1 MGARNVSAAFAMW
14 ARLPH
19 GAFRLLVGMA
29 LQSLDAPS
37 KEGRPARI
45 YYGGEAA
52 MVEVFGR
59 SKRSMYDALST
70 LRKEGAVEVI
80 DTGRHGHR
88 AVYRL
93 ELDPLSAAAKG
104 AKTRTH
110 KPAKSRTD
118 GCENSQVKGAGSRTP
133 RNNEGGNQESR
144 EGDISPPAV
153 VSPAPD
159 APVDNPEFD
168 EMTTEQANRELI
180 KRHGLEPALRL
191 LDQHGATC
199 PQCENPA
206 RHLLATTPTLR
217 VLKGGAA

>member
-144 EGDISPPAV
+144 EGDTSPPAV

-159 APVDNPEFD
+159 APVDNPEI

-180 KRHGLEPALRL
+180 KRHGLEHGVNL
-191 LDQHGATC
+191 LAQHAAVHPEC
-199 PQCENPA
+199 DNPA
-206 RHLLATTPTLR
+206 GHVLATTPTLR
-217 VLKGGAA
+217 VIEGGKTA